1 MESTM
6 NLTQTQQQAKQAF
19 LNRQQ
24 DEMLAIYQNAEQ
36 NERNAIIE
44 QVDSFLSV
52 VPQDAKTFWLKFRHK
67 LEMLNESKVL
77 FPLGN
82 VYLTIGAREALEE
95 SNQTAMEFLTRHQS
109 GDWGDVCE
117 DDKQENEISIRM
129 DFRILSSYKT
139 NLGEKLW
146 IITEADRSS
155 STIICPYEY

>member
-1 MESTM
+1 MN

-44 QVDSFLSV
+44 QINSFLSV

-77 FPLGN
+77 FPLGE
-82 VYLTIGAREALEE
+82 VYLTIGAQDALEE
-95 SNQTAMEFLTRHQS
+95 SNQTAIEFLSRHQK
-109 GDWGDVCE
+109 GDWGLVCE
-117 DDKQENEISIRM
+117 DDKRENELSLKEG
-129 DFRILSSYKT
+129 FRILSSYKT
-139 NLGEKLW
+139 SKGVKIW
-146 IITEADRSS
+146 IISEASRD
-155 STIICPYEY
+155 STTLLLPSEY

>member
-1 MESTM
+1 MN

-52 VPQDAKTFWLKFRHK
+52 VPQDAKIFWLKFRRK

-95 SNQTAMEFLTRHQS
+95 SNQTANEYLARHQK
-109 GDWGDVCE
+109 GDWGIVGKE
-117 DDKQENEISIRM
+117 DWKENELSVKEG
-129 DFRILSSYKT
+129 FRILSSYRTSQNVKI
-139 NLGEKLW
+139 W
-146 IITEADRSS
+146 VITEADRT
-155 STIICPYEY
+155 STTLLEPNEY